1 MSSDPV
7 KENVPVAGLKSS
19 TEVVDTLPLSSP
31 PTMSTL
37 PSGSRV
43 ALAAKRAVPM
53 GPVGEKVAVSGS

>member
-1 MSSDPV
+1 VSSDPV

-19 TEVVDTLPLSSP
+19 TEVVDTLLLSSP

-37 PSGSRV
+37 PSGSMV

-53 GPVGEKVAVSGS
+53 EPVGKKVAVRGS